1 MDLKNKDL
9 TRYLHCPNCNNMYII
24 MDREIIAC
32 PECNLF
38 KIKKFKAFKRRI
50 TTPIQRKCNY
60 DHNYYE
66 NVKNKSLERKILKK
80 L

>member
-1 MDLKNKDL
+1 MDLENMYL
-9 TRYLHCPNCNNMYII
+9 TRYLHCPRCNNMYII

-38 KIKKFKAFKRRI
+38 RFKKIEEFKRRI
-50 TTPIQRKCNY
+50 STPIRKKCNY
-60 DHNYYE
+60 VHNYYE
-66 NVKNKSLERKILKK
+66 NAKTRILREK

>member
-1 MDLKNKDL
+1 MDLEKMYL

-38 KIKKFKAFKRRI
+38 RFEKNEEVKRGISTHFRN
-50 TTPIQRKCNY
+50 KCNY
-60 DHNYYE
+60 IHNYYE
-66 NVKNKSLERKILKK
+66 NVKTRILRERI
-80 L
+80 